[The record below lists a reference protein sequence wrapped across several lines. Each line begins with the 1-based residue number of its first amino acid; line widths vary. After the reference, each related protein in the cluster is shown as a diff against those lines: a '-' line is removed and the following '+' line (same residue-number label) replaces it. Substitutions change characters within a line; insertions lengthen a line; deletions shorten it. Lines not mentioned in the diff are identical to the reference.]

1 MTVNRLSLLA
11 ITLCLAI
18 TGCSTAITATR
29 DTPIQDDKGTR
40 TFGSKIDDSLI
51 ETKVE
56 VNVAK
61 AATDLGNGA
70 SRIVVTSFNGVVL
83 LAGQTP
89 RADLKAQAEQAASAV
104 QRVKKVHNELQ
115 VMDPITL
122 LAISNDALLTTKIK
136 AQMLTDNAIP
146 GSRIKVVTDNGIVYL
161 MGLLTQAEATRAAN
175 LTARGAGP
183 DNLIASN
190 ADVNGRAQNRRVE
203 VNLGPI
209 PGQQYGQPGAQ
220 APQQN
225 NQFQGNPYSQ
235 YQ

>member
-1 MTVNRLSLLA
+1 MTPNRLGLLA
-11 ITLCLAI
+11 LTLCLGI
-18 TGCSTAITATR
+18 SGCTSVVNASREA
-29 DTPIQDDKGTR
+29 PIDDDRGTR
-40 TFGSKIDDSLI
+40 TFGSTIDDSLI
-51 ETKVE
+51 ETKVK

-89 RADLKAQAEQAASAV
+89 RADLKAQAEQAAAGV

-136 AQMLTDNAIP
+136 DQMLTDSAVP
-146 GSRIKVVTDNGIVYL
+146 GSRIKIVTDNGIVYM

-175 LTARGAGP
+175 L
-183 DNLIASN
+183 
-190 ADVNGRAQNRRVE
+190 V
-203 VNLGPI
+203 
-209 PGQQYGQPGAQ
+209 
-220 APQQN
+220 
-225 NQFQGNPYSQ
+225 QGVSGVQKIVKVFEYID
-235 YQ
+235 